1 VVRLRLEILLLADAA
16 LIGEPNAGKSSLLAR
31 ISGATPAVA
40 PYPFTTLD
48 PVLGM
53 VEVGRS
59 RFTVVE
65 VPGLIRGSHS
75 GRGLGDEFLRHAQRA
90 RLSVHVVDL
99 SGEDPTVSY
108 EMVRE
113 EVRLF
118 DPKMVLRPVVVAAN
132 KIDLPDT
139 EEKFHALRRHLAGK
153 VEGVYPVSANTGQGI
168 DALLGRVAEV
178 VEQEE
183 AKGRAKGAA
192 ERPSESPQP
201 EARRAT
207 GATVEKAADGVFD
220 VHAPSVERLV
230 GGTDLRQWRARV
242 QLWEALRRR
251 GVVRALEK
259 AGAGPGAKV
268 RFGDKE
274 LEWS

>member
-1 VVRLRLEILLLADAA
+1 
-16 LIGEPNAGKSSLLAR
+16 
-31 ISGATPAVA
+31 
-40 PYPFTTLD
+40 
-48 PVLGM
+48 M

-65 VPGLIRGSHS
+65 VPGLIHGSHS
-75 GRGLGDEFLRHAQRA
+75 GKGLGDEFLRHAQRA

-99 SGEDPTVSY
+99 SVGDPTVSY

-132 KIDLPDT
+132 KIDLSDT
-139 EEKFHALRRHLAGK
+139 EEKFSALRRHLVGK
-153 VEGVYPVSANTGQGI
+153 VEGVYPVSAATGEGLA
-168 DALLGRVAEV
+168 ALLEKVAEV
-178 VEQEE
+178 VGQEE
-183 AKGRAKGAA
+183 AKARANRSG
-192 ERPSESPQP
+192 EGSTLVLQP
-201 EARRAT
+201 EGRRAT
-207 GATVEKAADGVFD
+207 GVTVEKAADGGFD

-242 QLWEALRRR
+242 QLWEALRKR
-251 GVVRALEK
+251 GVVRALER

>member
-1 VVRLRLEILLLADAA
+1 
-16 LIGEPNAGKSSLLAR
+16 
-31 ISGATPAVA
+31 
-40 PYPFTTLD
+40 
-48 PVLGM
+48 
-53 VEVGRS
+53 
-59 RFTVVE
+59 
-65 VPGLIRGSHS
+65 
-75 GRGLGDEFLRHAQRA
+75 
-90 RLSVHVVDL
+90 
-99 SGEDPTVSY
+99 
-108 EMVRE
+108 MVRE

-132 KIDLPDT
+132 KIDLPQT
-139 EEKFHALRRHLAGK
+139 EEKLRALRRHLGGK

-168 DALLGRVAEV
+168 AALLEKVAEV
-178 VEQEE
+178 VDQEE
-183 AKGRAKGAA
+183 TKGRAKASG
-192 ERPSESPQP
+192 EGPSQSLQA

-207 GATVEKAADGVFD
+207 GVTVEKAPDGRFD

-251 GVVRALEK
+251 GVVRALER